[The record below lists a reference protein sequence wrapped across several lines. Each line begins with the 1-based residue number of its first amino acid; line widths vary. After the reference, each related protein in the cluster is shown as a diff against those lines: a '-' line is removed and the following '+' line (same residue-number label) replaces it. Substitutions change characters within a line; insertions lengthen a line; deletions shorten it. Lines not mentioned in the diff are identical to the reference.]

1 MTSQY
6 KWPRDNLSEYKF
18 DVGWPNDVNPSEI
31 VVPFTSWIQENEYRI
46 AQRNRLV
53 AIAYA
58 EKRDRKQSFDW
69 NFQKGLYKSHIRYSP

>member
-6 KWPRDNLSEYKF
+6 KWPRDNLNEYKF
-18 DVGWPNDVNPSEI
+18 EVGWPNDVNPSEI
-31 VVPFTSWIQENEYRI
+31 VLPFTSWIQENEYRI

-53 AIAYA
+53 AIACA

-69 NFQKGLYKSHIRYSP
+69 KFQKWAL